1 MKLYI
6 RQKVFSW
13 GDKFTVMN
21 DHGEDRYY
29 VEGEIFSWGKKLHV
43 YDLNGNEAAFIQQKV
58 FSFLPR
64 YFVYV
69 DGEQVAEI
77 VKEFTF
83 LFPRY
88 SIEGLGWDI
97 EGRFMAHDYEITQGG
112 RPIVTIHKEWMTWG
126 DCYELDIADPN
137 DEIVAL
143 AVVLTIDCVLASNSG
158 VSVSISSD

>member
-6 RQKVFSW
+6 KQKVFTW
-13 GDKFTVMN
+13 GDKFTVKDIN
-21 DHGEDRYY
+21 GNDRYY
-29 VEGEIFSWGKKLHV
+29 VEGEVFSWGKKLHV
-43 YDLNGNEAAFIQQKV
+43 YDMNGNEAAFIQQKV

-69 DGEQVAEI
+69 GDEQVAEI
-77 VKEFTF
+77 VKEFSF

-97 EGRFMAHDYEITQGG
+97 EGRFMAHDYEITQNG
-112 RPIVTIHKEWMTWG
+112 RPIVTISKEWMTWG
-126 DCYELDIADPN
+126 DSYQLDIADPK

-143 AVVLTIDCVLASNSG
+143 AVVLTIDAVMASNSG
-158 VSVSISSD
+158 VSVSISSN

>member
-6 RQKVFSW
+6 KQKVFTW
-13 GDKFTVMN
+13 GDKFTVKDIN
-21 DHGEDRYY
+21 GNDRYY

-43 YDLNGNEAAFIQQKV
+43 YDMNGNEAAFIQQKV

-69 DGEQVAEI
+69 GDEQVAEI
-77 VKEFTF
+77 VKEFSF

-97 EGRFMAHDYEITQGG
+97 EGRFMAHDYEITQNG
-112 RPIVTIHKEWMTWG
+112 RPIVTISKEWMTWG
-126 DCYELDIADPN
+126 DSYELDIADSK

-143 AVVLTIDCVLASNSG
+143 AVVLTIDAVMASNSG

>member
-6 RQKVFSW
+6 KQKVFTW
-13 GDKFTVMN
+13 GDKFTVKDIN
-21 DHGEDRYY
+21 GNDRYY
-29 VEGEIFSWGKKLHV
+29 VEGEVFSWGKKLHV
-43 YDLNGNEAAFIQQKV
+43 YDMNGNEAAFIQQKV

-69 DGEQVAEI
+69 GDEQVAEI
-77 VKEFTF
+77 VKEFSF

-88 SIEGLGWDI
+88 SIQGLGWDI
-97 EGRFMAHDYEITQGG
+97 EGRFMAHDYEITQNG
-112 RPIVTIHKEWMTWG
+112 RPIVTISKEWMTWG
-126 DCYELDIADPN
+126 DSYELDIADPK

-143 AVVLTIDCVLASNSG
+143 AVVLTIDAVMASNSG

>member
-6 RQKVFSW
+6 KQKVFTW
-13 GDKFTVMN
+13 GDKFTVKDIN
-21 DHGEDRYY
+21 GNDRYY
-29 VEGEIFSWGKKLHV
+29 VEGEVFSWGKKLHV
-43 YDLNGNEAAFIQQKV
+43 YDMNGNEAAFIQQKV

-69 DGEQVAEI
+69 GDEQVAEI
-77 VKEFTF
+77 VKEFSF

-97 EGRFMAHDYEITQGG
+97 EGRFMAHDYEITQNG
-112 RPIVTIHKEWMTWG
+112 RPIVTISKEWMTWG
-126 DCYELDIADPN
+126 DSYELDIADPK

-143 AVVLTIDCVLASNSG
+143 AVVLTIDAVMASNSG
-158 VSVSISSD
+158 VSVSISSN

>member
-6 RQKVFSW
+6 KQKVFTW
-13 GDKFTVMN
+13 GDKFTVKDIKGN
-21 DHGEDRYY
+21 DRYY
-29 VEGEIFSWGKKLHV
+29 VEGEVFSWGKKLHV
-43 YDLNGNEAAFIQQKV
+43 YDMNGNEAAFIQQKV

-69 DGEQVAEI
+69 GDEQVAEI
-77 VKEFTF
+77 VKEFSF

-97 EGRFMAHDYEITQGG
+97 EGRFMAHDYEITQNG
-112 RPIVTIHKEWMTWG
+112 RPIVTISKEWMTWG
-126 DCYELDIADPN
+126 DSYELDIADSKN
-137 DEIVAL
+137 EIVAL
-143 AVVLTIDCVLASNSG
+143 AVVLTIDAVMASNSG